1 VNLPSFFKHACLVVL
16 MVASC
21 LFSSQVLLAA
31 LVQAEVLRNPI
42 FPKNRIYLSSFRNP
56 IFPKNRI
63 SCSKE
68 ISRESAQF
76 L

>member
-1 VNLPSFFKHACLVVL
+1 MNLLSFFKRACLVVL
-16 MVASC
+16 MLAC

-31 LVQAEVLRNPI
+31 LAQAEVL
-42 FPKNRIYLSSFRNP
+42 RNP

>member
-1 VNLPSFFKHACLVVL
+1 VNLPSFFKHAYLVVT
-16 MVASC
+16 MVAC

-42 FPKNRIYLSSFRNP
+42 FPKNRI
-56 IFPKNRI
+56 